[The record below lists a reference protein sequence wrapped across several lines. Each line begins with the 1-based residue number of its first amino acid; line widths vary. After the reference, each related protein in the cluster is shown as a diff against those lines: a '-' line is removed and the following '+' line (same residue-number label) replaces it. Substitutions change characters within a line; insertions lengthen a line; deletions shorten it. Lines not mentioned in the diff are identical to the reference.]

1 MATAETLI
9 SFGSA
14 LAAPKAVEM
23 CKSIDCYS
31 ESGTPLENN
40 TKSFLK
46 VPSFFKYFFVEH
58 KNFVKR
64 LTQKKKI
71 DESFK
76 KRNQK
81 IALPSQI

>member
-31 ESGTPLENN
+31 ESVTPLENN

-46 VPSFFKYFFVEH
+46 VHSFFKYFFVEH
-58 KNFVKR
+58 QNFVKR
-64 LTQKKKI
+64 FTQKKKLMNHL
-71 DESFK
+71 K
-76 KRNQK
+76 KETTK
-81 IALPSQI
+81 